1 MIRNAAV
8 AGQFYP
14 AWPDELREMIKYFSP
29 ENVTKI
35 DAIGAVCPHAG
46 YMYSG
51 PVAGAVISRINLTE
65 TVIILGPNHRG
76 MGKPFSIMREGSWQ
90 TPLGEVR
97 IDSELAEA
105 ILKTS
110 TNLEEDSLAHR
121 HEHSL
126 EVQVPFLQYFKPDV
140 QIVPIVLSL
149 TSPAVYKEIGKALAV
164 AQKETGIDA
173 VILAS
178 SDMTH
183 YEPHE
188 SAKAKDKQA
197 IEAILN
203 LDADQLI
210 KRIAKYDISMC
221 GFAPVVALITAAVEL
236 GAGKTELVKYQT
248 SGDTSG
254 DYSSVVG
261 YAGII
266 IGK

>member
-29 ENVTKI
+29 EDVTKA
-35 DAIGAVCPHAG
+35 DAVGAVCPHAG
-46 YMYSG
+46 YVYSG
-51 PVAGAVISRINLTE
+51 PVAGAVISRIKLTD

-76 MGKPFSIMREGSWQ
+76 MGKPFSIMKEGSWK
-90 TPLGEVR
+90 TPLGEVKV
-97 IDSELAEA
+97 DTGLAQA
-105 ILKTS
+105 ILKAS
-110 TNLEEDSLAHR
+110 GNIEEDSLAHR
-121 HEHSL
+121 YEHSL

-149 TSPAVYKEIGKALAV
+149 ANPEVYREIGRAIAASQKA
-164 AQKETGIDA
+164 TGIDA

-203 LDADQLI
+203 LDADQLV

-221 GFAPVVALITAAVEL
+221 GYAPVVALITAAVEL

-254 DYSSVVG
+254 DFSSVVG

-266 IGK
+266 IWK

>member
-29 ENVTKI
+29 DQATKI
-35 DAIGAVCPHAG
+35 DAVGAVCPHAG
-46 YMYSG
+46 YVYSG
-51 PVAGAVISRINLTE
+51 PVAGEVISRINLTD

-76 MGKPFSIMREGSWQ
+76 LGKPFSIMTEGSWK

-110 TNLEEDSLAHR
+110 TNIEEDSLAHR

-126 EVQVPFLQYFKPDV
+126 EVQVPFLQYFKPDIR
-140 QIVPIVLSL
+140 IVPIVLSL
-149 TSPAVYKEIGKALAV
+149 ANPSVYKEIGKAIA
-164 AQKETGIDA
+164 AAEKEAGIEA

-188 SAKAKDKQA
+188 SAKAKDKKA

-203 LDADQLI
+203 LDADELI

-221 GFAPVVALITAAVEL
+221 GYAPVVALITAAIEL
-236 GAGKTELVKYQT
+236 GAGKAELVRYQT